1 MRAWLAETIY
11 WITFIVVKQITFPHF
26 WITFGGKLIFLLFLL
41 LCHERYYRN
50 YILWF
55 TYLFSL
61 FPPRIKSW
69 PWTGSGRV
77 FSGSGSWPKYGA
89 GFVKTWDILTGT
101 GFYSYHSLPADVLWG
116 SFVTHS
122 FLPHGE
128 REKWMRG
135 EWTPKDV
142 CGEATAT
149 REAGFAKI

>member
-11 WITFIVVKQITFPHF
+11 WITFIVIKQITFPHF

-41 LCHERYYRN
+41 LCHKRYYRN

-89 GFVKTWDILTGT
+89 GFVKTWDILTANGIL
-101 GFYSYHSLPADVLWG
+101 GLPGKRDSPKFKHAMLDFFFACMLEIREIIRLNGKCESTRRALSVV
-116 SFVTHS
+116 SFQTK
-122 FLPHGE
+122 L
-128 REKWMRG
+128 
-135 EWTPKDV
+135 
-142 CGEATAT
+142 
-149 REAGFAKI
+149 